1 MRSIESGGG
10 MKTEKLRNII
20 ISVII
25 LCILAV
31 LGYVVYLSVRPDET
45 KEKNTQITTHKISE
59 DKNEIH
65 KYIIVEKN
73 GLYGFADTEGKTV
86 LEPKFDMASLAD
98 YGLYYVKHGK
108 TSGFL
113 NENLESVFKSEQTT
127 ATNVSEDFVIYTHDE
142 KYGFINIRTGSMIE
156 AEYETAY
163 DFSEGL
169 AGITKDGKL
178 GFIDTAGNIVI
189 EPKYSS
195 KGLNYFKEGKCYVRD
210 SDGVPGYYIDK
221 SGNKAIDNSFGY
233 GMPFYENRAFVKEG
247 DSWYIIDETGNL
259 VFDRA
264 LGEYKETVPGRFADG
279 KATVM
284 VDNKYGVIDADGNF
298 VIYPDFE
305 ELLTLSGGC
314 VVFKKDGKYG
324 YMKAD
329 GTVIIKPI
337 YDYLGSF
344 RHGLSAFGFKDKQG
358 VVKSDGTE
366 ILAAEYKR
374 ADVLDNGLVKI
385 TEDNNKF
392 FYIDSDGNIIRQSK

>member
-1 MRSIESGGG
+1 M
-10 MKTEKLRNII
+10 
-20 ISVII
+20 
-25 LCILAV
+25 
-31 LGYVVYLSVRPDET
+31 
-45 KEKNTQITTHKISE
+45 
-59 DKNEIH
+59 
-65 KYIIVEKN
+65 
-73 GLYGFADTEGKTV
+73 
-86 LEPKFDMASLAD
+86 
-98 YGLYYVKHGK
+98 
-108 TSGFL
+108 
-113 NENLESVFKSEQTT
+113 
-127 ATNVSEDFVIYTHDE
+127 
-142 KYGFINIRTGSMIE
+142 
-156 AEYETAY
+156 
-163 DFSEGL
+163 
-169 AGITKDGKL
+169 
-178 GFIDTAGNIVI
+178 
-189 EPKYSS
+189 
-195 KGLNYFKEGKCYVRD
+195 
-210 SDGVPGYYIDK
+210 PGYYIDK
-221 SGNKAIDNSFGY
+221 SGNKAIFNSFGY